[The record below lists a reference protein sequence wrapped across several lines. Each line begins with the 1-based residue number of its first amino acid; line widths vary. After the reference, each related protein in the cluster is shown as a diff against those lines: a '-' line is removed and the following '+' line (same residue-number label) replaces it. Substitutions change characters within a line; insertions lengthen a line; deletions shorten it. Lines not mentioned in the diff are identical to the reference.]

1 MKPADIQ
8 VSPYIEY
15 GVGNND
21 KDPKFKVGDHLILKY
36 ENIFARDTLGIGLV
50 SLCDQAKIF

>member
-21 KDPKFKVGDHLILKY
+21 KDPKFNVGDHLILKY
-36 ENIFARDTLGIGLV
+36 ENIFARDT
-50 SLCDQAKIF
+50 